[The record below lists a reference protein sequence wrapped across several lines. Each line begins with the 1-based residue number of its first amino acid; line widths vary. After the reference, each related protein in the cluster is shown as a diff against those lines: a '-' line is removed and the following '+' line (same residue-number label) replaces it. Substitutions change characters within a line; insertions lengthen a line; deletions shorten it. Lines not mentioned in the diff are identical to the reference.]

1 MDFDKL
7 SKIFF
12 NRPSPPPPSQTP
24 EPAPTLPPTPVI
36 HCPFCLKENPYTGI
50 NRNCSCGKE
59 APAAYINEISET
71 KPLWVHTVGF
81 TGHGKTVYL
90 SLLMS
95 FIEKIAYIWTGS
107 YYRPLN
113 DDALVHIQECREKI
127 REGAMPIKTMHQADF
142 PTPVLTQLKGMKRW
156 QDRCLIMHDLA
167 GEDYATIQN
176 TSEAGKFI
184 KFAPT
189 SLFLVSLSEL
199 GTNGNHQNISDLFNI
214 YISALDRMG
223 APSVGRNIIIVF
235 TKADV
240 LDNLPKQVLQYL
252 SEDQLWDDLSKLKRH
267 DFNETYMESYVQ
279 FMHYISNEL
288 RQFTIDKIDA
298 GLQLISAA
306 EGKGINLRF
315 CVTSALGSPTNSQ
328 NAMTVPISPK
338 RIFDPLFWILE
349 MDLRSDPKNTK
360 P

>member
-1 MDFDKL
+1 MGFEKL
-7 SKIFF
+7 TNMFF
-12 NRPSPPPPSQTP
+12 NKQIQPPSSPVPQP
-24 EPAPTLPPTPVI
+24 VLPPIPVI
-36 HCPFCLKENPYTGI
+36 HCPFCLKENPYTG
-50 NRNCSCGKE
+50 NSRNCSCGKE
-59 APAAYINEISET
+59 SPAAYIREINET

-90 SLLMS
+90 TLLMS
-95 FIEKIAYIWTGS
+95 FIEKIAYMWPGS

-127 REGAMPIKTMHQADF
+127 KEGVMPVPTMHQADF

-167 GEDYATIQN
+167 GEDYATIQAA
-176 TSEAGKFI
+176 SEAGKFI

-199 GTNGNHQNISDLFNI
+199 DTNGNHHNLSDLFNI
-214 YISALDRMG
+214 YISALERMD
-223 APSVGRNIIIVF
+223 ASIVGRNIIIVY

-240 LDNLPKQVLQYL
+240 LDNLPKQVSQYL
-252 SEDQLWDDLSKLKRH
+252 SEDPLWNDLSNLKRH
-267 DFNETYMESYVQ
+267 DFSEAYMESYVQ
-279 FMHYISNEL
+279 FMNFISNEV
-288 RQFTIDKIDA
+288 RQFTIDKIDS
-298 GLQLISAA
+298 GLQLIAAA

-328 NAMTVPISPK
+328 NTMTVPLSPK

-349 MDLRSDPKNTK
+349 MDLRSDPKNAK
-360 P
+360 L